1 VEAHRDLLTRKSQVL
16 RLCTGLGEE
25 LVEGLELVKMIAVVV
40 EEYDGDTSAIVGGW
54 YAREIELLN
63 YAF

>member
-1 VEAHRDLLTRKSQVL
+1 M
-16 RLCTGLGEE
+16 
-25 LVEGLELVKMIAVVV
+25 EGLELVKMIAVVV